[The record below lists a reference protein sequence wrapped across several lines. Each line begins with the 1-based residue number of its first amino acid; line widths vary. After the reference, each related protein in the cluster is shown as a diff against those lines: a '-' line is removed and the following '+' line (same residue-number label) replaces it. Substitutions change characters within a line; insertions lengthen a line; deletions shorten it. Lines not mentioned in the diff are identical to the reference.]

1 MNHERYTLL
10 RELAAEFHVEHLAI
24 RGEYGLIQGPATD
37 NVILRWYAMTGV
49 WSAETNALVA
59 AHLHRGGTFVDVGAN
74 LGLTTVPAA
83 RLAGVRVEAFEP
95 NPTCYRHLAANVAA
109 NVAAADV
116 VLHNLAA
123 YDRDALVSFEQSTIN
138 HGDNHVRVTDAPG
151 ALGEEGARG
160 AGSPRGTRRRH
171 RAPRRASRGEG
182 RYAGREPFVIE
193 GARETLA
200 RAGLVSLE
208 YWPYG
213 MRRQDADARVV
224 HEWLRQFP
232 AVGVRSETGAV
243 EELAYAAALAR
254 LEALDAAD
262 PESYVDVIVRRA

>member
-1 MNHERYTLL
+1 VNHERYTLL

-59 AHLHRGGTFVDVGAN
+59 AHLLHGGTFVDVGAN

-95 NPTCYRHLAANVAA
+95 DPICYRHLAANVAA
-109 NVAAADV
+109 NVADADV

-123 YDRDALVSFEQSTIN
+123 YDRDAVVAFEQSTIN
-138 HGDNHVRVTDAPG
+138 HGDNRVRVTDAPG
-151 ALGEEGARG
+151 ALGEEARVVLNVRTARVDDIVRLQGPVAVKVDTQGA
-160 AGSPRGTRRRH
+160 
-171 RAPRRASRGEG
+171 
-182 RYAGREPFVIE
+182 EPFVIE

-200 RAGLVSLE
+200 RAGLVCLE

-213 MRRQDADARVV
+213 MRRQAADARVV

-232 AVGVRSETGAV
+232 TVGVRSETGAV
-243 EELAYAAALAR
+243 EELANAAACAR
-254 LEALDAAD
+254 LEALDADD